1 MTILIGVK
9 NTYGDILVEPKYL
22 FTEAEDD
29 NFRADFL
36 RENPQYTVVGQIASF
51 PNWVVVEDRT
61 PRAPKKLPTKKEM
74 IDLILEKGL
83 FKFEGLGAKYD
94 FERFCK
100 KTKAELAYYYADALV
115 R

>member
-1 MTILIGVK
+1 MTILMGVK
-9 NTYGDILVEPKYL
+9 NTYGDILVEPQYL
-22 FTEAEDD
+22 FTDTEER
-29 NFRADFL
+29 NFRIEFKKA
-36 RENPQYTVVGQIASF
+36 NPQYTVVGQIASF
-51 PNWVVVEDRT
+51 PNWIVVEDRT

-100 KTKAELAYYYADALV
+100 KTKAELANYYADALV

>member
-1 MTILIGVK
+1 MAILMGVK
-9 NTYGDILVEPKYL
+9 NTYGDVLVEPRYL
-22 FTEAEDD
+22 FTEAEDR
-29 NFRADFL
+29 NFEIDFKRA
-36 RENPQYTVVGQIASF
+36 NPQYTVVGHIASI

-74 IDLILEKGL
+74 INLIVEKGL

-100 KTKAELAYYYADALV
+100 KTKTELANYYADALV